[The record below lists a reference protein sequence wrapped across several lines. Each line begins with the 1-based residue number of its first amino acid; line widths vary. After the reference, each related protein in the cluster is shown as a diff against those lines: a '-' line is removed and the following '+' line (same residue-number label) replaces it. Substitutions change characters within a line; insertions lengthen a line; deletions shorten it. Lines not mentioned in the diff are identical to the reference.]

1 MMSWEAVSCNVS
13 VIVLLEITKLRRNII
28 NFLLNILLNLIKKKN
43 TTLDVIVTLF
53 YWLVW
58 QLRNSIHNPPWIL
71 DVMFVEAVHQN
82 VQPIP
87 LLEMAYQNEQ
97 NGYYLVLT
105 YTGSPLISYYNSVW
119 YSDVT

>member
-1 MMSWEAVSCNVS
+1 
-13 VIVLLEITKLRRNII
+13 
-28 NFLLNILLNLIKKKN
+28 
-43 TTLDVIVTLF
+43 
-53 YWLVW
+53 
-58 QLRNSIHNPPWIL
+58 
-71 DVMFVEAVHQN
+71 MFVEAVHQN